1 MVTYLAIRMCEL
13 RERITGD
20 MSDRNAW
27 NSKIIE
33 EFRANGGRVS
43 GQLEGVPLLLLTTT
57 GAKSG
62 LKRTTPLGY
71 GNDGGRMI
79 VVASVRGAPNNPDWY
94 HNLVAHPEVTIEV
107 GGETFDAIATVVEG
121 EERERLWSK
130 FVEAYP
136 FVEEHQAKTTR
147 RIPLVVLKR

>member
-1 MVTYLAIRMCEL
+1 
-13 RERITGD
+13 

-27 NSKIIE
+27 NNKIIE

-43 GQLEGVPLLLLTTT
+43 GQFEGAHLLLLTTT

-71 GNDGGRMI
+71 TSDGERMI
-79 VVASVRGAPNNPDWY
+79 VAASVMGAPKNPDWY
-94 HNLVAHPEVTIEV
+94 HNLVAHPEVTVEI

-121 EERERLWSK
+121 EERERLWAK
-130 FVEAYP
+130 FVEGYP
-136 FVEEHQAKTTR
+136 FIEEHQAKTTR
-147 RIPLVVLKR
+147 KIPLVALKR